1 MTTITEPNAPPAQPP
16 EAPRGLFAPYKED
29 QGRHV
34 RMAAFWTEVF
44 FVGFGCRFLHDFMV
58 QWRSL
63 SEPLGGVRIPV
74 VGVNLSPAFLV
85 TFLFFVAGVV
95 LVKRWQQQ
103 PKVADMLIDTEAEL
117 KKVTWPKGEEVWN
130 ASLVVILCVVLLAGF
145 LMLAD
150 WVIFRIMFRL
160 VFGGA

>member
-1 MTTITEPNAPPAQPP
+1 MTTITEPNAPPALPP
-16 EAPRGLFAPYKED
+16 EARGLFAPYKED

-34 RMAAFWTEVF
+34 RMAAFWTVVF
-44 FVGFGCRFLHDFMV
+44 FVGFGCRFLHDFMI

-74 VGVNLSPAFLV
+74 VGVDLSPAFLV
-85 TFLFFVAGVV
+85 AFLFFVAGVV

-150 WVIFRIMFRL
+150 WVVFRIMFRL